1 MAFQS
6 FSATGQQGGGFDQ
19 AMAGLV
25 NQDQFNS
32 QNAMQGGGLQ
42 LNQQQMQLQREQMQT
57 EAQQAQQLAML
68 RLLQGREE
76 MQGQLGLEAIRSQ
89 NDMAGRKFTAD
100 QNLQLETSRQAF
112 EGAESSKR
120 YANDARQDQIRIAA
134 AESAAAKSAQLQLRM
149 QAIETARETA
159 VAKGDV
165 EAEKIYGPQILALQ
179 QELANHTIAQTVLG
193 SRVQFTERSLKD
205 FLTRMGQEFTR
216 QRGILSKRDQ
226 DGTTSAAEVFAD
238 FSSQSKSALTQRMRQ
253 LMGLPDLGNSN
264 FYEGFPT
271 VAGFDGIDTMP
282 SGLQYLKFDQMD
294 ELGRPRGLRPQVSK
308 FDELLMS
315 SEEIRASAVAQVAD
329 SVAKAMV
336 RMSGNKVDPTAARE
350 AIVSILGSTDGNG
363 IEQKAAAVGV
373 DPVMLKGLFREL
385 SKQVGSSAAK
395 TREAYAAAKMEDV
408 QNRAGLGHAL
418 LPGIFSGD
426 QKSLRTIG
434 LGQQVIADNVLTEVL
449 ARASAGIRTTTVDE
463 LSALESRISAYAAN
477 EDIAGLASTRE
488 DVYRM
493 TDSDSDFDTTI
504 GSLRAPVMMGETALV
519 PEVHSGTDLRGLLA
533 ERKGRSTK
541 IEEDKRALDAR
552 RAAHALGTRVGVSEG
567 VDKDILELLRLQQE
581 QVDSAEA
588 AKRNAMP

>member
-120 YANDARQDQIRIAA
+120 YANDARQDQMRIAA

-193 SRVQFTERSLKD
+193 ARVQFTERSLKD

-253 LMGLPDLGNSN
+253 LMGLPDLGNSPL
-264 FYEGFPT
+264 YEGFPT

-294 ELGRPRGLRPQVSK
+294 EFGRPQVSN
-308 FDELLMS
+308 FDKLLMS

-350 AIVSILGSTDGNG
+350 AIVSILESTDGNG

-395 TREAYAAAKMEDV
+395 TREAYASAKMEDV
-408 QNRAGLGHAL
+408 QNRAGLGHAIF
-418 LPGIFSGD
+418 PGIFSGD

-533 ERKGRSTK
+533 ERTGRRTK

-552 RAAHALGTRVGVSEG
+552 KAAHALGTRVGVSEG
-567 VDKDILELLRLQQE
+567 VDKDILELLRLQQQ